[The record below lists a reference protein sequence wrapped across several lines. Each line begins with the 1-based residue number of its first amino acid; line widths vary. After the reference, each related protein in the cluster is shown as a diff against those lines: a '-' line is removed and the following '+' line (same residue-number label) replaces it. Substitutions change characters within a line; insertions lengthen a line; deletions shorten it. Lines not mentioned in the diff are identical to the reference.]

1 MGGYVF
7 FRCSCFG
14 VVLALINVKE
24 RLCKRFLVLLLVIY
38 YAAMIYS
45 FSTLLVFR
53 FFPQVLPAIYP
64 YSSYNLMLLGTFTI
78 LTFPVLYW
86 FMGVRMR
93 EILEVVDAAR
103 IIRAC
108 IYVAVEL
115 VLYVIFLNLSGG
127 NWLSMNFYMLVCYCI
142 SNIIMMYMFFSE
154 IQMAWKSAVMEEKLR
169 IFELKYQSIDNSIQ
183 ETQRFRHDLRHHLGI
198 ISTLNSQGSKEEL
211 SAYLN
216 KYIRVYEGLEEEILC
231 DYPLVNTILKYYI
244 ERAVRENIRVTNN
257 IILHKDL
264 GFDFMDMTVLMGNS
278 LENAIEANL
287 YLPVDQRWLYIE
299 MTKVKGTM
307 LILIENSCGRHKAV
321 MGGNFVQQLPEKETR
336 GGGRGL
342 GTESIRRIAEKYGG
356 SVEFKQ
362 EEHQYA
368 VRIVLNIP

>member
-1 MGGYVF
+1 MIELLQQSAGFLIQTLPIAFIFFAAFGREKLHLGGRGLYLTIGSALFVFAMMFTGIMGAFSQAGYDQGEIQRWADMYFSGVLVL
-7 FRCSCFG
+7 G

-64 YSSYNLMLLGTFTI
+64 YSSYNLMLLGIFTI

-257 IILHKDL
+257 IICL
-264 GFDFMDMTVLMGNS
+264 
-278 LENAIEANL
+278 L
-287 YLPVDQRWLYIE
+287 YTSDAADEL
-299 MTKVKGTM
+299 
-307 LILIENSCGRHKAV
+307 
-321 MGGNFVQQLPEKETR
+321 
-336 GGGRGL
+336 
-342 GTESIRRIAEKYGG
+342 
-356 SVEFKQ
+356 
-362 EEHQYA
+362 
-368 VRIVLNIP
+368 